1 MKKVIF
7 DVDGVLLSEKRYFD
21 VSALTLWEWY
31 NSPHYMGFEQEEI
44 DPELAEEKIVALR
57 KQYWKDDLILQWL
70 KNHGINDNWDMV
82 HAHIFVS
89 LWIML
94 EELGRSEAPMTT
106 LPLSTAEDVQQLGK
120 RLHACSLPTGEQVLA
135 WLERYVPDTAGKDE
149 VFQCLGDAAAST
161 DAGKVLASYAPLG
174 SPLWNLHQQ
183 CFQAWYFGDE
193 LFQQIYGKAPVAT
206 GKSGFLSREEPL
218 GTADGI
224 RFMFQELKRRGYE
237 LAIATGRSYWEVKI
251 PFETYGWL
259 EEFDPL
265 YISTSTDV
273 EEASNMLGL
282 SLAKPHPFAY
292 RLGAFGHYPEKY
304 LEYVENPDAFKTG
317 TYYVVGDS
325 LSDVW
330 GAKQM
335 GALMIGT
342 LTGLEGE
349 AARSMFEKEQVE
361 YIIDTVEDILGV
373 IGQNELVR

>member
-21 VSALTLWEWY
+21 VSALTLWELY
-31 NSPHYMGFEQEEI
+31 NSPYYMGFEQEQI
-44 DPELAEEKIVALR
+44 DPHLSEEKISALR

-94 EELGRSEAPMTT
+94 EELAHRGSPMTEIS
-106 LPLSTAEDVQQLGK
+106 LFTAEDVQQLGL
-120 RLHACSLPTGEQVLA
+120 RLQSCALPTGEQVLE
-135 WLERYVPDTAGKDE
+135 WLERYVPPTAGKDE
-149 VFQCLGDAAAST
+149 VFQYLGTGASNT
-161 DAGKVLASYAPLG
+161 ATGKVLAPYAPLG
-174 SPLWNLHQQ
+174 SSLWNLHQR

-193 LFQQIYGKAPVAT
+193 LYKTIYGIEPVAP
-206 GKSGFLSREEPL
+206 GKPGFLSREEPL
-218 GTADGI
+218 GTVEGI
-224 RFMFQELKRRGYE
+224 RHMFQELKRRGYE
-237 LAIATGRSYWEVKI
+237 LAIATGRSYWEMKI

-259 EEFDPL
+259 EEFNPL

-273 EEASNMLGL
+273 EEASKMLGL
-282 SLAKPHPFAY
+282 CLAKPHPFAY

-304 LEYVENPDAFKTG
+304 RDYVENADAFHKG

-342 LTGLEGE
+342 LTGLEGKD
-349 AARSMFEKEQVE
+349 ARSMFEKENVE
-361 YIIDTVEDILGV
+361 YIINSVEDILH
-373 IGQNELVR
+373 ILH